1 MSTEKGHKNLKMNQR
16 DDLTEERLLLLVENM
31 DKLGLI
37 DVLNGMLSD
46 PDFVESVVTTITGEN
61 VLLLATRASDLL
73 KLINSVNLQAF
84 TKLMNL
90 MEKKPGYEYALQRLI
105 ELVEVLDKRGLLD
118 LTIGA
123 LGDEKTFS
131 SVMNVLSKDE
141 SFKLIENF
149 EPMIGLLSSMD
160 YRSLNTLT
168 ERMMTEKQLY
178 QGLFS
183 LTRLLGAMESRGLID
198 PIVGALYDEKI
209 FSYIAKQ
216 ITSDSFLSIVT
227 NSQSLMELMVSIDP
241 VTIQL
246 LSQILKT
253 AKDKEVEPV
262 KGLFSTMRILS
273 DDEVSAGMGKI
284 WEIIRVLGRTSS

>member
-46 PDFVESVVTTITGEN
+46 PDFVESVVTAITGEN

-160 YRSLNTLT
+160 YQSLNTLT

-198 PIVGALYDEKI
+198 PIIGALYDEKT

>member
-1 MSTEKGHKNLKMNQR
+1 VSTEKGHKNLKMNQR

-160 YRSLNTLT
+160 YQSLNTLT

-198 PIVGALYDEKI
+198 PIVGALYDEKT

>member
-160 YRSLNTLT
+160 YQSLNTLT

-198 PIVGALYDEKI
+198 PIIGALYDEKT

>member
-1 MSTEKGHKNLKMNQR
+1 
-16 DDLTEERLLLLVENM
+16 
-31 DKLGLI
+31 
-37 DVLNGMLSD
+37 
-46 PDFVESVVTTITGEN
+46 
-61 VLLLATRASDLL
+61 
-73 KLINSVNLQAF
+73 
-84 TKLMNL
+84 
-90 MEKKPGYEYALQRLI
+90 
-105 ELVEVLDKRGLLD
+105 
-118 LTIGA
+118 
-123 LGDEKTFS
+123 
-131 SVMNVLSKDE
+131 
-141 SFKLIENF
+141 
-149 EPMIGLLSSMD
+149 MD
-160 YRSLNTLT
+160 YQSLNTLT

-198 PIVGALYDEKI
+198 PIVGALYDEKT

>member
-160 YRSLNTLT
+160 YQSLNTLT

-198 PIVGALYDEKI
+198 PIVGALYDEKT